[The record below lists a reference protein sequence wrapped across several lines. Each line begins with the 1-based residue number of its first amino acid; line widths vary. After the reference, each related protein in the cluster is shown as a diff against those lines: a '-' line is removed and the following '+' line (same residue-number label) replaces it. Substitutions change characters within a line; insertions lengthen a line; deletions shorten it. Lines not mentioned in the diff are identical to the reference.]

1 MDKKFDIHTVTAI
14 VIGTIIIII
23 TNYYMHLSSSFSKE
37 WIVQICSAVVIVI
50 AAVTGTV
57 SGFLMP
63 LVSSMIVGIALMG
76 FDVTVEFL
84 ILALF
89 GISAGHYMEKLGVR
103 KGEFNGI
110 RIIDFCMLQIML
122 SIIAW
127 ICVYPLSDFYTY
139 GRDLRETLNLGVFH
153 CGISIIIEL
162 CICLPV
168 LILCNRLFRQKR
180 LVEDA
185 QREYLYDRK

>member
-1 MDKKFDIHTVTAI
+1 MDKRFDIHTVTAI

-63 LVSSMIVGIALMG
+63 LVSSMIVGIALLG

-89 GISAGHYMEKLGVR
+89 GISTGHYMEKLGVR

-127 ICVYPLSDFYTY
+127 ICVYPLSDFYMY

>member
-1 MDKKFDIHTVTAI
+1 MDKRFDIHTVTAI
-14 VIGTIIIII
+14 VIGTIMIII

-76 FDVTVEFL
+76 FNVTVEFL

-162 CICLPV
+162 CICLPI

>member
-1 MDKKFDIHTVTAI
+1 MDKRFDIHTVTAI

-89 GISAGHYMEKLGVR
+89 GISTGHYMEKLGVR